1 MKALI
6 LSCGTGGGHN
16 AAGNAVKEA
25 LERRGH
31 TVKMLN
37 PYDLKSK
44 KTSHFIDKAYIKTVR
59 VSPKLFGAIYSLGN
73 AYRKLPFRSPVY
85 FANAG
90 MVKRLNAL
98 FEKEKP
104 DIVFMPHIFPAEI
117 ITNMKNRGIKTPKT
131 VFIAT
136 DYTCIPFTEEADC
149 DAYIIPSD
157 KLIPEFKSYKLPDDK
172 IYPLGIPVSQRFSS
186 PPTREEAA
194 RILELDSNK
203 RYILVSGGSMGA
215 GKLVWAIKL
224 LYDAFKNDGNTGL
237 IVICGSNE
245 WLYKQLSKRYA
256 DKITAVRYTDK
267 MAEYMRLAD
276 VYVTKPGG
284 LSSTEGAVLG
294 VPIVHTLSIPGCETK
309 NMRFFANNGM
319 SVPVKKLS
327 KELSSATLGLRN
339 RDKAAKMLSN
349 QKKYINASAA
359 EDICKLAEEMTV

>member
-16 AAGNAVKEA
+16 AAGSAVKEE

-37 PYDLKSK
+37 PYDLRSG
-44 KTSHFIDKAYIKTVR
+44 KTSRRIDRAYIKTVR
-59 VSPKLFGAIYSLGN
+59 VAPKLFGVIYSLGN
-73 AYRKLPFRSPVY
+73 VYRKLPFRSPVY
-85 FANAG
+85 YANAG
-90 MVKRLNAL
+90 MAKRLNTL
-98 FEKEKP
+98 FNEEKP

-117 ITNMKNRGIKTPKT
+117 ITNMKNRGMETPKT

-157 KLIPEFKSYKLPDDK
+157 KLMPEFKSYKLPDEK
-172 IYPLGIPVSQRFSS
+172 IYPFGIPVAHNFSS
-186 PPTREEAA
+186 PPSREEAA
-194 RILELDSNK
+194 RILGLDSDK

-224 LYDAFKNDGNTGL
+224 LYDAFKNDSNTKL

-245 WLYKQLSKRYA
+245 WLYKQLSKRYT
-256 DKITAVRYTDK
+256 DKIKAVRYTDK
-267 MAEYMRLAD
+267 MAEYMSLAD

-294 VPIVHTLSIPGCETK
+294 VPIVHMLSIPGCETK
-309 NMRFFANNGM
+309 NMRFFASCGM
-319 SVPVKKLS
+319 SIPVRKLS
-327 KELSSATLGLRN
+327 KELSPATMSLKN
-339 RDKAAKMLSN
+339 KETASVMLSN
-349 QKKYINASAA
+349 QKKYINSSAA
-359 EDICKLAEEMTV
+359 EDICNLAEKMIV